1 MKTFLDFFNAAVA
14 AGLSGEDAAKKAQAD
29 WQQQGAD
36 AVAAEAAA
44 AQAAIDAAA
53 VSAAQALATRAAS
66 DEAARVQAESDAAAS
81 AEAAVREA
89 ADEAARVA
97 ELNAFVRS
105 IPVAVITAAGC
116 TNGMSD
122 EAIAR
127 RCAPLMPSAGG

>member
-1 MKTFLDFFNAAVA
+1 MKTFYDFFNAAVA

-29 WQQQGAD
+29 WEQQGAD

-44 AQAAIDAAA
+44 AQAESDAKAA
-53 VSAAQALATRAAS
+53 SYAADLAAQAAAA
-66 DEAARVQAESDAAAS
+66 EVARMQAESDAKAA
-81 AEAAVREA
+81 AEDAEHQAAEQ
-89 ADEAARVA
+89 AARLA
-97 ELNAFVRS
+97 DLNAFVRS

-122 EAIAR
+122 ETIAR

>member
-36 AVAAEAAA
+36 AVATEAAA
-44 AQAAIDAAA
+44 AQVESDA
-53 VSAAQALATRAAS
+53 RAAS
-66 DEAARVQAESDAAAS
+66 YAADLAAHAAAAEVARMQAEDDAKAA

-89 ADEAARVA
+89 ADEAARLA